1 MPWTEKLGRHVAGRL
16 HERRTLFLVCF
27 TIFLL
32 GVASRIA
39 VVKVLQIPPVLDF
52 AESELIAKSLAT
64 HNLFGDPYKVPTGA
78 TAHHAP
84 IYPFLL
90 SGIFRAFGYGSA
102 AAMAMIVMNVCF
114 TSLQYALLPVL
125 GIMAGARRSALGAAF
140 VGALLPWRIM
150 KDIRWETSLNGLALL
165 LAVLFTLWAWAQPGQ
180 SGTSAG
186 SFDES
191 AENHRGPQWN
201 PLASLSRTGLF
212 GFFWGAL
219 CLTCPSALPAFLLL
233 LVLFT
238 IKRGWKPALWAAA
251 ICGLTVLP
259 WCVRNYLQL
268 GGFAFVR
275 DNLPIELHVSN
286 NDFASP
292 LSQDNIREVPGN
304 FFHNVHPYS
313 STTEA
318 LLVAEKGELAYNHE
332 KLKETLAW
340 IETHPRKFVVLTGTR
355 IVDYWILPSTV
366 PIKGLAWL
374 PVELLAIWGL
384 VILFKEDAPVG
395 WVLLAIWTGFPLVY
409 YLVQVDSR
417 YHYPLDWSTFFLA
430 AVAVERW
437 AEMKLRVR
445 TSKPASGQELGSD
458 LAVS

>member
-1 MPWTEKLGRHVAGRL
+1 MRTAVRPCETPRLVYTEDQ
-16 HERRTLFLVCF
+16 RTYSK
-27 TIFLL
+27 
-32 GVASRIA
+32 ASRSITRLMGSIA
-39 VVKVLQIPPVLDF
+39 DRN
-52 AESELIAKSLAT
+52 T
-64 HNLFGDPYKVPTGA
+64 
-78 TAHHAP
+78 
-84 IYPFLL
+84 
-90 SGIFRAFGYGSA
+90 
-102 AAMAMIVMNVCF
+102 
-114 TSLQYALLPVL
+114 
-125 GIMAGARRSALGAAF
+125 
-140 VGALLPWRIM
+140 
-150 KDIRWETSLNGLALL
+150 
-165 LAVLFTLWAWAQPGQ
+165 
-180 SGTSAG
+180 
-186 SFDES
+186 
-191 AENHRGPQWN
+191 
-201 PLASLSRTGLF
+201 LASLSRTGLF

-304 FFHNVHPYS
+304 FFHNMHPYS

-355 IVDYWILPSTV
+355 MVDYWILPSTV

-458 LAVS
+458 LAAVS